1 MSFKQLPVPGPLRSG
16 SKPCQWLSDC
26 VHSAWKPCF
35 AVSGQRILLCGLMTF
50 CTGMEPLCFFAFIIT
65 VYTEPSAF
73 SSVMLRVHSK
83 CSLQRTS
90 APLQWAWLRAYRP
103 SAFSLRAPGLE
114 CPSLAPCS
122 SLWLEHSHAAWVLT
136 FSEFCSTC
144 GFAVQHTC
152 PRQEGVP
159 SDSLCLSGS

>member
-16 SKPCQWLSDC
+16 SKPCQWLSAC

-35 AVSGQRILLCGLMTF
+35 TVSGQRILLCGLMTF
-50 CTGMEPLCFFAFIIT
+50 CTGMGPLCFFAFIIT

-103 SAFSLRAPGLE
+103 SAFAFSLRAPGLE
-114 CPSLAPCS
+114 FPSLAPCS
-122 SLWLEHSHAAWVLT
+122 SLRLELSQGRALCCLGFDLLRVL
-136 FSEFCSTC
+136 FYLRVCSSAHMPET
-144 GFAVQHTC
+144 GRGT
-152 PRQEGVP
+152 
-159 SDSLCLSGS
+159 